1 MNGGLMR
8 VFKDKKNKK
17 AGFSLM
23 ELAIAVM
30 IVALLIVIIVPIIQ
44 NQLAKSDEY
53 AYYMAY
59 RNVEKL
65 ER

>member
-53 AYYMAY
+53 A
-59 RNVEKL
+59 
-65 ER
+65 